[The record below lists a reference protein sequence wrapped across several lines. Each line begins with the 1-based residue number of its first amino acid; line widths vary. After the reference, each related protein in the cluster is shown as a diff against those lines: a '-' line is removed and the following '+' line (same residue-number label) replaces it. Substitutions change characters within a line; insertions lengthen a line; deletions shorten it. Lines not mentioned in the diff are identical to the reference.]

1 MVEQPHEVS
10 CPKYFRGKIFT
21 NYCCEMFIKVKPH
34 EIRIHDVFVLFWKQ
48 TVNSM
53 MGDLLL
59 YNLNHVLGSA
69 DKK

>member
-1 MVEQPHEVS
+1 
-10 CPKYFRGKIFT
+10 
-21 NYCCEMFIKVKPH
+21 MFIKVKPH

>member
-1 MVEQPHEVS
+1 
-10 CPKYFRGKIFT
+10 
-21 NYCCEMFIKVKPH
+21 MFIKVKPH

-59 YNLNHVLGSA
+59 HNLNHVLGSA